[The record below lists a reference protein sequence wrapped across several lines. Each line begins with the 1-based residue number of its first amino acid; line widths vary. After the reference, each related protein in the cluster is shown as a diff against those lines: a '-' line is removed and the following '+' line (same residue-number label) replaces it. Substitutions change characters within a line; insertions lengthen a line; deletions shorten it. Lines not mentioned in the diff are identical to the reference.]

1 MRPGPEH
8 IRGSLWVGVRP
19 EVVSD
24 ADVAA
29 WPFFL
34 SVCCSRLL
42 LSLVLFT
49 GRQGLGI
56 QVVVVVVSSYLE
68 LSWAFLVQSNGN
80 GAADAAAVK
89 LLVKTRPSR
98 TVKYSVN
105 SESKSELAQD

>member
-1 MRPGPEH
+1 MG
-8 IRGSLWVGVRP
+8 GVRP

-34 SVCCSRLL
+34 TVCCSRLL

-56 QVVVVVVSSYLE
+56 QVVVVVVSLI
-68 LSWAFLVQSNGN
+68 LS
-80 GAADAAAVK
+80 
-89 LLVKTRPSR
+89 
-98 TVKYSVN
+98 
-105 SESKSELAQD
+105 